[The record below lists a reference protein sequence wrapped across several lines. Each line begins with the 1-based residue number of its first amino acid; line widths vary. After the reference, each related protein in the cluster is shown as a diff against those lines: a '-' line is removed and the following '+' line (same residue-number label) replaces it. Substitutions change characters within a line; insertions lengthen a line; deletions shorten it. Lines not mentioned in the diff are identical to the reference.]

1 MKRIPWILL
10 LSLAGCGWMVREVM
24 ILYITVDSHLVPS
37 HVSIEIDRPFIEKYK
52 NRVTVRTVFTVDK
65 AMSAPLPPPLD
76 GDLHIAGRAQQVEL
90 PIVAEISNARDEQA
104 AVDVVQRAAARHAAV
119 RMSGVWRIWPE
130 HAGRAKEE
138 QGEPLGPL
146 GSDKPEHVFEIHPV
160 TRIDRFS
167 LLDSFKPVKGFTPG
181 DAERTFGI
189 FQKATYTLKVMP
201 KKVAIVVDTG
211 LYNDIEFVMK
221 VAPGPQLVVS
231 DGRFV
236 VASAMDHDG
245 KLLVQRLRTV
255 FARGTPPEQAVKRL
269 KSGELLHVYGMP
281 RIDFAE
287 IARRV
292 NSEPPGAA
300 TTPQPLPYEIII
312 LGVYPK

>member
-52 NRVTVRTVFTVDK
+52 NRVTVRTVFTVDA

-76 GDLHIAGRAQQVEL
+76 GDLHIAGRARQVEL
-90 PIVAEISNARDEQA
+90 PIVAEIANARDEQA
-104 AVDVVQRAAARHAAV
+104 AIDVVNRAAARHATV

-130 HAGRAKEE
+130 HAGRAKED

-160 TRIDRFS
+160 TRIDRVS
-167 LLDSFKPVKGFTPG
+167 LLDSFKPVKGFSPG

-221 VAPGPQLVVS
+221 VAPDPQLVVS

-255 FARGTPPEQAVKRL
+255 FVRGTPPELAVKQL
-269 KSGELLHVYGMP
+269 KSGEQLHVYGMP

-292 NSEPPGAA
+292 KESRTNPALLK
-300 TTPQPLPYEIII
+300 QPLPYEVII
-312 LGVYPK
+312 LGVYTK